1 MIGRAEGEG
10 GRTGEEVEEG
20 WVNSLDQGRR
30 EEMGDAGT
38 LRVQG
43 SKEEEQ
49 RVLRKIDKES

>member
-30 EEMGDAGT
+30 EEMGDAWT

-49 RVLRKIDKES
+49 RVLRKIDKVS